1 MFTGVPV
8 APNARHCHTF
18 GCPAYVLDRRMQ
30 ARMKMPK
37 WAERSRVG
45 VYLGPSWAHAKS
57 VRLVLSLTTGLVS
70 PQFHVKYDDTFES
83 I

>member
-37 WAERSRVG
+37 WAKRSRVG

-57 VRLVLSLTTGLVS
+57 VGLVLSLTTGLVS
-70 PQFHVKYDDTFES
+70 PQFHVKYDDAFES
-83 I
+83 V